1 MPVARMK
8 SSVGDCLLFLVERDF
23 YENFSAGQDA
33 LSAPLNMPLSND
45 LIRYNW
51 ESEDTV
57 KSQPIQSRALMEV
70 SRKLCK
76 LCVL

>member
-8 SSVGDCLLFLVERDF
+8 RSVGDCLFFLVERDF
-23 YENFSAGQDA
+23 YENLGAGLDP

-45 LIRYNW
+45 LIRYSW

-57 KSQPIQSRALMEV
+57 RSQLIQGRALVEG
-70 SRKLCK
+70 CF
-76 LCVL
+76 